1 VERAAQRSALV
12 RDAGLRRIVDV
23 TRWLIAAAAG
33 LSGALALFAAGAFHG
48 HAIAS
53 NSPTAAAA
61 SVSHPG
67 NNVNALQTPSQAPL
81 PAASAPVVV
90 SGGS

>member
-1 VERAAQRSALV
+1 MQRSALV
-12 RDAGLRRIVDV
+12 RDAGLRRIGDV
-23 TRWLIAAAAG
+23 TRWLIAAAAA

-48 HAIAS
+48 HAIAA

-61 SVSHPG
+61 SVNQPANS
-67 NNVNALQTPSQAPL
+67 LQGPSQAPV